1 MAFERTSS
9 RRRYADYQR
18 RRRTDP
24 TWSRVSPEDRGPKRD
39 KFKRNRP
46 FRALFSAF
54 WSHTRGHRRAIAFAL
69 TTLTITTAISL
80 VIPAGSKVAIDFAM
94 MEAPGPAGLPERV
107 REFIGLDQIAGGL
120 GASDARMRVLWAVGL
135 AMVGLAL
142 LAVAIGTIGRWQ
154 TTRVTKRIQ
163 AELRTKAFDH
173 AAQLPLHRIQHFKSG
188 GLASV
193 LREDAGLAGELLFSM
208 IYNPWRAIVQLV
220 GTLAVLSIVDWRML
234 VGGLMLLPV
243 VWITHRTW
251 IAKLRPLFRDSK
263 LVRQGIDATTVE
275 AFGGMRV
282 VRGFGRERA
291 ESARF
296 TNAQHYMT
304 RIEVLAWWWSRGIE
318 IAWGVL
324 IPAATAGVMVYGGM
338 NVIRGRVS
346 VGDVMMFMTYLL
358 MLLGPLET
366 LTATATNIQ
375 SNLAAMDRVQ
385 DLLNEDTEF
394 AGHRAGARVD
404 RATTHG
410 QIELRNVSFT
420 YPSRPKRDSD
430 KDATIAPAPGEPVA
444 GAPGETAAPA
454 SAAPASSANPSQP
467 SGPVI
472 KGVSLHVRAG
482 ETIALV
488 GASGSGKT
496 TLCNIVARFHDP
508 TEGQILLDGR
518 DLREIDVDSYRRL
531 LGIVEQDVFLFDGTV
546 AENIGYARRDAPL
559 ERIIDAAR
567 AANAHEFILKLER
580 GYDTMIGERGVKL
593 SGGQKQRLAIAR
605 AILAD
610 PAILILDEATSNL
623 DTESERLIQASLT
636 RLMRDRTS
644 FVIAHRLSTI
654 RNASRIVV
662 LEDGRIVEVGTHA
675 ELLKAGGRYAYLLRL
690 QVEANDA
697 PMLAEDP
704 GTMAKRNGALGVET
718 ASGASG
724 EPAAPSH
731 DHG

>member
-9 RRRYADYQR
+9 RRRYAEYQN

-24 TWSRVSPEDRGPKRD
+24 TWARVSPEDRGPKRD
-39 KFKRNRP
+39 TLKRNRP
-46 FRALFSAF
+46 FRALFGAF
-54 WSHTRGHRRAIAFAL
+54 WSHTHGHRRAIALAL
-69 TTLTITTAISL
+69 TTLTITTGIAL
-80 VIPAGSKVAIDFAM
+80 VIPAGSKIAIDFAM
-94 MEAPGPAGLPERV
+94 MDVPGPSGLPEGV
-107 REFIGLDQIAGGL
+107 RDVLGLNDMPGGH
-120 GASDARMRVLWAVGL
+120 GATAARARVLWSVGL
-135 AMVGLAL
+135 AMVALAL
-142 LAVAIGTIGRWQ
+142 VAVLIGTVGRWQ

-173 AAQLPLHRIQHFKSG
+173 ASQLPLHRIQHFKTG
-188 GLASV
+188 GLTSV

-220 GTLAVLSIVDWRML
+220 GTLAVLSFVDWRML

-251 IAKLRPLFRDSK
+251 IAKLRPLYRDSK

-304 RIEVLAWWWSRGIE
+304 RIEVLTWWWSRGIE
-318 IAWGVL
+318 VAWGVMV
-324 IPAATAGVMVYGGM
+324 PAATAGVMVYGGI
-338 NVIRGRVS
+338 NVIRGQIS

-385 DLLNEDTEF
+385 DLLDEDTEF
-394 AGHRAGARVD
+394 AGHRDGFRADRV
-404 RATTHG
+404 TTQG
-410 QIELRNVSFT
+410 QIELRAVTFA
-420 YPSRPKRDSD
+420 YPTRAKREKNAATPTGPGASPDS
-430 KDATIAPAPGEPVA
+430 APH
-444 GAPGETAAPA
+444 
-454 SAAPASSANPSQP
+454 
-467 SGPVI
+467 VI
-472 KGVSLHVRAG
+472 KGVSLQVRPG

-488 GASGSGKT
+488 GPSGSGKT
-496 TLCNIVARFHDP
+496 TLCNLVARFHDP

-518 DLREIDVDSYRRL
+518 DLRDIDVDSYRRL

-546 AENIGYARRDAPL
+546 AENIGYARRDAPM

-567 AANAHEFILKLER
+567 AANAHEFIQKLDR
-580 GYDTMIGERGVKL
+580 GYDTLVGERGVKL

-623 DTESERLIQASLT
+623 DTESERLIQTSLT
-636 RLMRDRTS
+636 RLMKDRTS

-697 PMLAEDP
+697 QLLADDP
-704 GTMAKRNGALGVET
+704 DAAANQTGPLGVEPDV
-718 ASGASG
+718 ASPGQTN
-724 EPAAPSH
+724 H
-731 DHG
+731 HL

>member
-39 KFKRNRP
+39 KLKRNRP
-46 FRALFSAF
+46 FRALFAAF
-54 WSHTRGHRRAIAFAL
+54 WSHTRGHRRAIALAL
-69 TTLTITTAISL
+69 TTLTITTGISL
-80 VIPAGSKVAIDFAM
+80 AIPAGSKVAIDYAM
-94 MEAPGPAGLPERV
+94 MDAPGPAGLPPAV
-107 REFIGLDQIAGGL
+107 RDFLDLAQVAGGL
-120 GASDARMRVLWAVGL
+120 DANAARVRVLWGVGIT
-135 AMVGLAL
+135 MVSLAL
-142 LAVAIGTIGRWQ
+142 IAVLIGTVGRWQ

-163 AELRTKAFDH
+163 AELRTKAFNH
-173 AAQLPLHRIQHFKSG
+173 AATLPLHRIQHFKSG

-208 IYNPWRAIVQLV
+208 IYNPWRAIVQLA

-234 VGGLMLLPV
+234 VGGLLLLPV
-243 VWITHRTW
+243 VWVTHRTW

-263 LVRQGIDATTVE
+263 LIRQGIDATTVE

-304 RIEVLAWWWSRGIE
+304 RIEVLTWWWSRGIE

-324 IPAATAGVMVYGGM
+324 VPAATAGVMVYGGI
-338 NVIRGRVS
+338 NVVRDQIS

-394 AGHRAGARVD
+394 AGHREGLRIE
-404 RATTHG
+404 RQTTRG
-410 QIELRNVSFT
+410 EIELRNVSFA
-420 YPSRPKRDSD
+420 YPARAKRD
-430 KDATIAPAPGEPVA
+430 
-444 GAPGETAAPA
+444 AAKA
-454 SAAPASSANPSQP
+454 SINSASSSDVAEPGSTENHAG
-467 SGPVI
+467 SGSAPVI

-496 TLCNIVARFHDP
+496 TLCNLVARFHNP
-508 TEGQILLDGR
+508 TEGAILLDGR

-546 AENIGYARRDAPL
+546 AENIGYARRDAPM

-580 GYDTMIGERGVKL
+580 GYETLIGERGVKL

-636 RLMRDRTS
+636 QLMRGRTS

-654 RNASRIVV
+654 RNASRIAVI
-662 LEDGRIVEVGTHA
+662 EDGRIVEVGTHA

-697 PMLAEDP
+697 HVLGDEPDTSAN
-704 GTMAKRNGALGVET
+704 RNATSSVQT
-718 ASGASG
+718 AGPLSG
-724 EPAAPSH
+724 PTQ
-731 DHG
+731 

>member
-1 MAFERTSS
+1 M
-9 RRRYADYQR
+9 
-18 RRRTDP
+18 
-24 TWSRVSPEDRGPKRD
+24 
-39 KFKRNRP
+39 KRNRS
-46 FRALFSAF
+46 FRALFGAF
-54 WSHTRGHRRAIAFAL
+54 WSHTSGHRRAIGLAL
-69 TTLTITTAISL
+69 TTLTITTGIGLA
-80 VIPAGSKVAIDFAM
+80 IPAGSKIAIDFAM
-94 MEAPGPAGLPERV
+94 MDAPGPAGLPVAV
-107 REFIGLDQIAGGL
+107 RDLIGLTDIAGGL
-120 GASDARMRVLWAVGL
+120 AANAARVRVLWAVGI
-135 AMVGLAL
+135 AMVSLAL
-142 LAVAIGTIGRWQ
+142 LAVMIGTVGRWQ

-163 AELRTKAFDH
+163 AELRTKAFSH
-173 AAQLPLHRIQHFKSG
+173 AAELPLHRIQHFKSG

-220 GTLAVLSIVDWRML
+220 GTLVVLSVVDWRML

-243 VWITHRTW
+243 VWLTHRTW
-251 IAKLRPLFRDSK
+251 IAKLRPLYRDAK

-296 TNAQHYMT
+296 TNTQHYMT
-304 RIEVLAWWWSRGIE
+304 RIEVLTWWWSRGIE

-394 AGHRAGARVD
+394 AGHRDGTRVE
-404 RATTHG
+404 RATTRG
-410 QIELRNVSFT
+410 EIELRDVSFS
-420 YPSRPKRDSD
+420 YPARPKREGTRASAKDQTSD
-430 KDATIAPAPGEPVA
+430 QAASQDAVA
-444 GAPGETAAPA
+444 GESAVPA
-454 SAAPASSANPSQP
+454 V
-467 SGPVI
+467 VI

-496 TLCNIVARFHDP
+496 TLCNLVARFHDP
-508 TEGQILLDGR
+508 STGQILLDGR

-546 AENIGYARRDAPL
+546 AENIGYARRDAPMD
-559 ERIIDAAR
+559 RIIDAAR
-567 AANAHEFILKLER
+567 AANAHDFIQKLDR
-580 GYDTMIGERGVKL
+580 GYETLIGERGVKL

-636 RLMRDRTS
+636 RLMRNRTS

-690 QVEANDA
+690 QIEANDA
-697 PMLAEDP
+697 QFLADDP
-704 GTMAKRNGALGVET
+704 AGFVNPNGDQRVESSSQASRT
-718 ASGASG
+718 ATERG
-724 EPAAPSH
+724 
-731 DHG
+731 

>member
-9 RRRYADYQR
+9 RSRYAKYQK

-39 KFKRNRP
+39 KLKRNRP
-46 FRALFSAF
+46 FRALFAAF

-69 TTLTITTAISL
+69 TTLTITTGIGLA
-80 VIPAGSKVAIDFAM
+80 IPAGSKIAIDFAM
-94 MEAPGPAGLPERV
+94 MELPGPAGLPPSV
-107 REFIGLDQIAGGL
+107 RDFIGLSDLAGGL
-120 GASDARMRVLWAVGL
+120 DASPARIRVLWAVGL
-135 AMVGLAL
+135 VMVALAL
-142 LAVAIGTIGRWQ
+142 VAVLIGTFGRWQ

-173 AAQLPLHRIQHFKSG
+173 AAKLPLHRIQHFKSG

-220 GTLAVLSIVDWRML
+220 GTLAVLAFVDWRML

-324 IPAATAGVMVYGGM
+324 VPAATAGVMVYGGI
-338 NVIRGRVS
+338 NVVRGQVT

-366 LTATATNIQ
+366 LTASATNIQ

-385 DLLNEDTEF
+385 DLLNEDSEF
-394 AGHRAGARVD
+394 AGHRDGVRVD
-404 RATTHG
+404 RATTRG
-410 QIELRNVSFT
+410 EIELRNVCFS
-420 YPSRPKRDSD
+420 YPARAKRDIEKAGAKSTPAAD
-430 KDATIAPAPGEPVA
+430 TAPAESN
-444 GAPGETAAPA
+444 TDA
-454 SAAPASSANPSQP
+454 SASTTPNSAETPSD
-467 SGPVI
+467 PVI
-472 KGVSLHVRAG
+472 KSVSLHVRAG

-496 TLCNIVARFHDP
+496 TLCNLVARFHDP
-508 TEGQILLDGR
+508 SEGQILLDGR

-559 ERIIDAAR
+559 DRIIDAAR
-567 AANAHEFILKLER
+567 AANAHEFIQKLER
-580 GYDTMIGERGVKL
+580 GYDTLIGERGLKL

-636 RLMRDRTS
+636 RLMRNRTS

-662 LEDGRIVEVGTHA
+662 IEDGRIVEVGTHA
-675 ELLKAGGRYAYLLRL
+675 ELLKAAGRYAYLLRL

-697 PMLAEDP
+697 QFLSDDP
-704 GTMAKRNGALGVET
+704 ATSANRNGTLSVET
-718 ASGASG
+718 
-724 EPAAPSH
+724 
-731 DHG
+731 

>member
-9 RRRYADYQR
+9 RSRYAEYQK

-39 KFKRNRP
+39 KLKRNCP
-46 FRALFSAF
+46 FRALFAAF

-69 TTLTITTAISL
+69 TTLTITTGIGLA
-80 VIPAGSKVAIDFAM
+80 IPAGSKIAIDFAM
-94 MEAPGPAGLPERV
+94 MELPGPAGLPPSV
-107 REFIGLDQIAGGL
+107 RDFIGLSDLAGGL
-120 GASDARMRVLWAVGL
+120 DASPARIRVLWAVGL
-135 AMVGLAL
+135 VMVALAL
-142 LAVAIGTIGRWQ
+142 VAVLIGTFGRWQ

-173 AAQLPLHRIQHFKSG
+173 AAKLPLHRIQHFKSG

-220 GTLAVLSIVDWRML
+220 GTLAVLAFVDWRML

-324 IPAATAGVMVYGGM
+324 VPAATAGVMVYGGI
-338 NVIRGRVS
+338 NVVRGQVT

-366 LTATATNIQ
+366 LTASATNIQ

-385 DLLNEDTEF
+385 DLLNEDSEF
-394 AGHRAGARVD
+394 AGHRDGVRVD
-404 RATTHG
+404 RATARG
-410 QIELRNVSFT
+410 EIELRNVSFS
-420 YPSRPKRDSD
+420 YPARAKRDTVNAGAN
-430 KDATIAPAPGEPVA
+430 ATPAADSAPAESNPD
-444 GAPGETAAPA
+444 A
-454 SAAPASSANPSQP
+454 SASTNPTPDTP

-472 KGVSLHVRAG
+472 KSVSLHVRAG

-496 TLCNIVARFHDP
+496 TLCNLVARFHDP
-508 TEGQILLDGR
+508 SEGQILLDGR

-559 ERIIDAAR
+559 DRIIDAAR

-580 GYDTMIGERGVKL
+580 GYDTLIGERGLKL

-662 LEDGRIVEVGTHA
+662 IEDGRIVEVGTHA
-675 ELLKAGGRYAYLLRL
+675 ELLKAAGRYAYLLRL

-697 PMLAEDP
+697 QFLSDDP
-704 GTMAKRNGALGVET
+704 ATSANRNGALSVET
-718 ASGASG
+718 
-724 EPAAPSH
+724 
-731 DHG
+731 

>member
-9 RRRYADYQR
+9 RRRYAEYQN

-39 KFKRNRP
+39 KMKRNRS
-46 FRALFSAF
+46 FRALFGAF
-54 WSHTRGHRRAIAFAL
+54 WSHTRGHRRAISVAL
-69 TTLTITTAISL
+69 TTLTITTAIGL
-80 VIPAGSKVAIDFAM
+80 TIPAGSKIAIDYAM
-94 MEAPGPAGLPERV
+94 MQEPGPRGLPAWV
-107 REFIGLDQIAGGL
+107 HDAMGLDAIVGGL
-120 GASDARMRVLWAVGL
+120 QGNPARVRVLWAVGL
-135 AMVGLAL
+135 VMVVLAL
-142 LAVAIGTIGRWQ
+142 LAVMIGTIGRWQ

-173 AAQLPLHRIQHFKSG
+173 AAMLPLHRIQHFKSG

-208 IYNPWRAIVQLV
+208 VYNPWRAIVQLA

-243 VWITHRTW
+243 VWLTHRTW
-251 IAKLRPLFRDSK
+251 IAKLRPLYRDSK

-296 TNAQHYMT
+296 TNTQHYMT
-304 RIEVLAWWWSRGIE
+304 RIEVLTWWWSRGIE

-324 IPAATAGVMVYGGM
+324 IPAATAGVMVYGGI
-338 NVIRGRVS
+338 NVVRGRVS

-385 DLLNEDTEF
+385 DLLNEDSEF
-394 AGHRAGARVD
+394 AGHRDGVRVD
-404 RATTHG
+404 RASTRG
-410 QIELRNVSFT
+410 EVELRNVSFA
-420 YPSRPKRDSD
+420 YPARTKRDPD
-430 KDATIAPAPGEPVA
+430 KAVLDAAAPGSPAPGS
-444 GAPGETAAPA
+444 PA
-454 SAAPASSANPSQP
+454 TDPATPTM
-467 SGPVI
+467 VI
-472 KGVSLHVRAG
+472 KGVSLHVMPG
-482 ETIALV
+482 ETVALV

-496 TLCNIVARFHDP
+496 TLSNLVARFHDP
-508 TEGQILLDGR
+508 TSGQILLDGR
-518 DLREIDVDSYRRL
+518 DLREIDVEAYRRL

-546 AENIGYARRDAPL
+546 AENIGYARRDAPM
-559 ERIIDAAR
+559 ERIIDAAK
-567 AANAHEFILKLER
+567 AANAHEFIQKLER
-580 GYDTMIGERGVKL
+580 GYSTLVGERGVKL

-690 QVEANDA
+690 QIEANDA
-697 PMLAEDP
+697 VLLADEP
-704 GTMAKRNGALGVET
+704 GEVAKRNGDQGVESAGQT
-718 ASGASG
+718 TGPASERA
-724 EPAAPSH
+724 
-731 DHG
+731 